1 MDILI
6 VDDSE
11 SIRVF
16 LEQILK
22 SCNYDSLSFA
32 TDGQEALAMV
42 DKKLQSGEEYDLI
55 LLDIILPE
63 MNGIEICSILK
74 KEYKLDEVPIIMVTG
89 REDKETLKNAF
100 AAGAMDYI
108 TKPISTVELK
118 ARVRSALKLRQAVK
132 KRIARE
138 KELEKL
144 TIELQNANKKLNKL
158 ASIDGLTGLSNRRY
172 FDKALEKEAARM
184 AREDKKLGILMIDID
199 NFKNYNDLYGHQAG
213 DDCLKKVASTISET
227 VFRPG
232 DLAARYGGEEFV
244 VILPDT
250 DREGI
255 YEVAERI
262 RQAIENLGIE
272 HNDSP
277 VAGHVTVSIGA
288 AVSNLKNNEDGETIV
303 KLADD
308 ALYQAKENGR
318 NQTVIASQ
326 NN

>member
-1 MDILI
+1 
-6 VDDSE
+6 
-11 SIRVF
+11 
-16 LEQILK
+16 
-22 SCNYDSLSFA
+22 
-32 TDGQEALAMV
+32 
-42 DKKLQSGEEYDLI
+42 
-55 LLDIILPE
+55 
-63 MNGIEICSILK
+63 
-74 KEYKLDEVPIIMVTG
+74 MVTG

-244 VILPDT
+244 VILP
-250 DREGI
+250 E
-255 YEVAERI
+255 Y
-262 RQAIENLGIE
+262 
-272 HNDSP
+272 
-277 VAGHVTVSIGA
+277 
-288 AVSNLKNNEDGETIV
+288 
-303 KLADD
+303 
-308 ALYQAKENGR
+308 
-318 NQTVIASQ
+318 
-326 NN
+326 